1 MVVPILFLGTRHMP
15 GAGKEQETDE
25 GGVQFLGLTVGWDAG
40 PLGLPLRLLA
50 VLLVVLAL
58 VRLFGQVQLPLAS
71 KGVSI
76 DLALAAIWMGSM
88 GVIGLVLSGGPMRVA
103 TALLTILAGFDL
115 VYATLEPSLA
125 LVGFYGALTLLAA
138 LAFSYLIVVQTLGQ
152 GGEDPGTEG
161 TDL

>member
-1 MVVPILFLGTRHMP
+1 M
-15 GAGKEQETDE
+15 
-25 GGVQFLGLTVGWDAG
+25 
-40 PLGLPLRLLA
+40 A

-103 TALLTILAGFDL
+103 SALLTILAGFDL

-138 LAFSYLIVVQTLGQ
+138 LAFSYLIVAQTLGQ
-152 GGEDPGTEG
+152 GGKDPDTEG
-161 TDL
+161 ADL